1 MKYADKMEF
10 SNIQL
15 YEVGDMQLE
24 NLVLK
29 ALRAG
34 ANTVVVGPS
43 GLPLVNSLLKP
54 EDGPCGT

>member
-34 ANTVVVGPS
+34 AD
-43 GLPLVNSLLKP
+43 LSLIHI
-54 EDGPCGT
+54 